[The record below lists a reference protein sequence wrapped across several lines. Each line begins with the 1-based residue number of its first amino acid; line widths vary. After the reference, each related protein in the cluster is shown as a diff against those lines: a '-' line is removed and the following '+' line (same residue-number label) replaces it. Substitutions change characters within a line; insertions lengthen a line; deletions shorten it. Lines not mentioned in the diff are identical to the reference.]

1 MHIRTK
7 TTPNSPR
14 KSVQIVESIRDGK
27 KVKQK
32 IVRHVGIAH
41 DDKELEKLKELAEHI
56 KAKLETEQQ
65 PSLFAPEELAEIAI
79 ECRRKQRLEK
89 LEKPE
94 DDKPLN
100 VNLKKLREEQ
110 RIVVGIHEVY
120 GEVYKELRFNQLFGN
135 PKRNQ
140 KMEQLLYHIVM
151 ARIANPQS
159 KRESVRMLEN
169 DFGVQL
175 DLQKV
180 YKMMDNVDD
189 KAINKIQQ
197 LSQESAQGI
206 LKEKISVLFYDCTT
220 LYFESF
226 TEDDLKSNGYSKDMK
241 FNQPQVLLAL
251 LVTRE
256 GLPIGYEVF
265 PGSQYE
271 GHTLVPILEGL
282 KKRYFIEDIVFVAD
296 SGLFNENNL
305 EYLDTNNI
313 KYIVGARL
321 KNTSEA
327 LQKEI
332 LKESNYKQINKD
344 GIEKLANL
352 TYTKDR
358 RLLVSYSSQ
367 RAEKDKHER
376 ERAIEKLINKLSK
389 NKTNAKSLLS
399 NYGYKKYLEIEGR
412 TKLTINEEK
421 VAADARW
428 DGLHGIITNY
438 EDTDDVNIVKHYR
451 GLWQIEECFRI
462 SKHDLK
468 IRPIYHWT
476 PQRIKAHIAIS
487 FMALVCVRNLTY
499 RVALQYKKLSPEVIR
514 RELIHVQLSFLKH
527 QQTKERYCVPSNISH
542 DVKKI
547 YQVMGLKLSTV
558 PFKLE

>member
-65 PSLFAPEELAEIAI
+65 PSLFPPEELAEMAI
-79 ECRRKQRLEK
+79 ECRRKQRSK
-89 LEKPE
+89 KVE

-110 RIVVGIHEVY
+110 RIIVGMHEVY
-120 GEVYKELRFNQLFGN
+120 GEVYKELRFNQIFGN

-140 KMEQLLYHIVM
+140 KMEQMLYHIVM

-180 YKMMDNVDD
+180 YKMMDKIDD
-189 KAINKIQQ
+189 KSIDKIQQ

-206 LKEKISVLFYDCTT
+206 LKEKASVLFYDCTT

-226 TEDDLKSNGYSKDMK
+226 TEDELKENGYSKDMK

-271 GHTLVPILEGL
+271 GHTLIPILEGL
-282 KKRYFIEDIVFVAD
+282 KKRYSIEDIVFVAD
-296 SGLFNENNL
+296 SGLFNNDNL
-305 EYLDTNNI
+305 EYLDANNI

-321 KNTSEA
+321 KSTTKA

-332 LKESNYKQINKD
+332 LNTSNYKQINKD
-344 GIEKLANL
+344 GIEKLANF
-352 TYTKDR
+352 THTKDR
-358 RLLVSYSSQ
+358 HLLVSYSSK
-367 RAEKDKHER
+367 RAEKDKHDR
-376 ERAIEKLINKLSK
+376 EKAIKKLINKLSK
-389 NKTNAKSLLS
+389 NKSNAKNLLS
-399 NYGYKKYLEIEGR
+399 NYGYKKYLEIEGK
-412 TKLTINEEK
+412 TNLTINEEK
-421 VAADARW
+421 VAADAQW

-438 EDTDDVNIVKHYR
+438 EDVDDINIVKHYR

-476 PQRIKAHIAIS
+476 PKRIKAHIAIS

-514 RELIHVQLSFLKH
+514 RELIHVQLSFLKN
-527 QQTKERYCVPSNISH
+527 QWTKERYCVPSNISH

-558 PFKLE
+558 PFKIE